1 MEPCLEMKEWSCD
14 SSLLQ
19 SLAQALALGAR
30 CTACAIQRE
39 EEETE
44 KVVAARK
51 GVGGCGEGGR
61 EGRRDIIT
69 ARTWAEC
76 TRTDVIIHTRIYTH
90 RVFVLQP

>member
-1 MEPCLEMKEWSCD
+1 MLRKYRDLLRSRAREMKEWSCD
-14 SSLLQ
+14 SSILQ
-19 SLAQALALGAR
+19 SLAHALALGAR

-69 ARTWAEC
+69 ART
-76 TRTDVIIHTRIYTH
+76 
-90 RVFVLQP
+90 